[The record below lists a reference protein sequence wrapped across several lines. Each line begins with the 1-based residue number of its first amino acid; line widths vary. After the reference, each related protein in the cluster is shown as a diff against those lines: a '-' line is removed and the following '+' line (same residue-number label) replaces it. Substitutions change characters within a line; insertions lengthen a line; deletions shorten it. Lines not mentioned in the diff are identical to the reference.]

1 MPRRIAGC
9 LALLAFA
16 TSLVAG
22 ISAGNSFTTSVSRAL
37 LAMVV
42 TFVIGLILG
51 VMGQRMLD
59 ENLKPREEKLKEFQ
73 TTSATDGR

>member
-9 LALLAFA
+9 LALIAFA

-22 ISAGNSFTTSVSRAL
+22 IGADNTFVTTVYRAL

-59 ENLKPREEKLKEFQ
+59 ENLRTREEKLKEIQ
-73 TTSATDGR
+73 STPATEGR

>member
-9 LALLAFA
+9 LALIAFA
-16 TSLVAG
+16 TCLIAG
-22 ISAGNSFTTSVSRAL
+22 INADNPFSTTLSRAL
-37 LAMVV
+37 LAMAA

-59 ENLKPREEKLKEFQ
+59 EDLKPREEKLKEIQ
-73 TTSATDGR
+73 STSAMEGR